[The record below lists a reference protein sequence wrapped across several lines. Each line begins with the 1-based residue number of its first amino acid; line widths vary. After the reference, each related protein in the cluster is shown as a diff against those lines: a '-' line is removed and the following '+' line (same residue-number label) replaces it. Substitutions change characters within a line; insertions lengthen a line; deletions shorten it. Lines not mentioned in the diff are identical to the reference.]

1 MARERRETIM
11 EFLRIE
17 TNRDEYGVKECA
29 DRTMTVGELK
39 DLLEDYD
46 EDTPIVLSF
55 DNGYTYGRL
64 NQCRIDIDYA

>member
-1 MARERRETIM
+1 M

-17 TNRDEYGVKECA
+17 AKRDEYSPKEVIG
-29 DRTMTVGELK
+29 RTMTAGELK
-39 DLLEDYD
+39 DLLEDYE

-64 NQCRIDIDYA
+64 GHFNIDIDYTRE

>member
-1 MARERRETIM
+1 M

-17 TNRDEYGVKECA
+17 TNRDEYSPKECIG
-29 DRTMTVGELK
+29 RTMTAGELK

-55 DNGYTYGRL
+55 DNGYTYGKL
-64 NQCRIDIDYA
+64 TWCNIDIDYARE